1 MTNLWCVNYT
11 AVIKGGGWWHKAVA
25 MTLFVE
31 IIKIHLDDE
40 KAINCTNIVW
50 VDIWGSEGIFI
61 NSVPYEFK
69 ESESSSTGSP
79 GNMLQRTILQRS
91 CPLSWDRDSDV
102 ERSMK
107 NFSKIVSWN
116 EKLKMFK
123 TVSLSYQMFYVWSY
137 IDLNNQSNKYYM

>member
-1 MTNLWCVNYT
+1 M
-11 AVIKGGGWWHKAVA
+11 
-25 MTLFVE
+25 
-31 IIKIHLDDE
+31 HLDDE
-40 KAINCTNIVW
+40 KAINCINIVW

-61 NSVPYEFK
+61 NSVSYEFK
-69 ESESSSTGSP
+69 ESESSFAGSP
-79 GNMLQRTILQRS
+79 GNMLQRTILQHS

-102 ERSMK
+102 EGSTK
-107 NFSKIVSWN
+107 NFSKIVSRN